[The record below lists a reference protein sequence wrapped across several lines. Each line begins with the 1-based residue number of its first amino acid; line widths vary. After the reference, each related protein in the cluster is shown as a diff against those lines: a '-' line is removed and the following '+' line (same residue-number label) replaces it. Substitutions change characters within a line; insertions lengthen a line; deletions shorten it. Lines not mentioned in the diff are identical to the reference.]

1 MQVSLN
7 TSSLSSAD
15 ALGTGV
21 IKQQQPASQIV
32 PTNVKTAMAKTD
44 YPASPLIS
52 ARPQRY
58 SVQLNDQLTCLQEA
72 DHYLGQLEQQ
82 LLDYRHQ
89 SRRGGE
95 AAKAQKQAVESLLEK
110 RPQLSSGTVDNQL
123 RPVLQGEARVSFLAP
138 QLSHAMQ
145 AQGEESVLLS
155 ASKDKEQLL
164 AAVHIEEDKD
174 PRQLRAVMNNALRRV
189 GIQSHA
195 ANGDVHFSTREEN
208 WPQLQTS
215 LAAIGGGNR
224 FAAGSTTAIV
234 TSALPSHSDNLLS
247 ALKTSGTRLNSTL
260 QQTLEHIGQ
269 SREQLA
275 TQQEKARQMID
286 GMARYSQSQNA
297 EQASQALSKMLNRA
311 SHNYQ
316 TLAEAVNGQASLSS
330 LTVRSLLS

>member
-15 ALGTGV
+15 ALGSSV
-21 IKQQQPASQIV
+21 IKQQPASQIV
-32 PTNVKTAMAKTD
+32 PTNMKTAMANTD

-72 DHYLGQLEQQ
+72 DSYLGKLEQQ

-95 AAKAQKQAVESLLEK
+95 AAKAQKQALQSLLEK
-110 RPQLSSGTVDNQL
+110 RPQLSAGTVDNQL
-123 RPVLQGEARVSFLAP
+123 RPVLQGEARVNFLAP
-138 QLSHAMQ
+138 QISHAIQ
-145 AQGEESVLLS
+145 QQGEESLLFS

-164 AAVHIEEDKD
+164 AAVHVDEDMD
-174 PRQLRAVMNNALRRV
+174 PRQYRATMNNALRRV
-189 GIQSHA
+189 GIQSHIDK
-195 ANGDVHFSTREEN
+195 GEVHFSTHEDN
-208 WPQLQTS
+208 WSQLQTS
-215 LAAIGGGNR
+215 LSAIGGGKR
-224 FAAGSTTAIV
+224 FSAGSATAIMT
-234 TSALPSHSDNLLS
+234 TSLPTQSDNLLK
-247 ALKTSGTRLNSTL
+247 ALNTPGARLSSTL
-260 QQTLEHIGQ
+260 QHTLESIGQ

-286 GMARYSQSQNA
+286 GMARYSQSQSA
-297 EQASQALSKMLNRA
+297 EQASQALAKMLNRA